1 MRRIVACCALPLI
14 FPAVLHAQ
22 AASSAA
28 RLGVALDAPAPD
40 SAYTFSRMP
49 PGWHVTMGPGAV
61 LSDSMHRA
69 EGRFAVESE
78 IFLFPNSSASE
89 YGIVLANDDQG
100 WTGFLLR
107 RDGSAAIIRHAGGRV
122 TPLADWAA
130 HDSVP
135 KPGEAE
141 PARVVIRVD
150 AERDSTH
157 FSVNGTR
164 VRSVLKS
171 AAPVDGVFG
180 LRIGSGVNVH
190 VSRLDYTRR
199 LAPPRGE

>member
-1 MRRIVACCALPLI
+1 MRRIVACCTLMFLLVPATAVGQGGTARL
-14 FPAVLHAQ
+14 AVL
-22 AASSAA
+22 
-28 RLGVALDAPAPD
+28 LDAPAAD
-40 SAYTFSRMP
+40 SAYTFDRMP

-69 EGRFAVESE
+69 EGRFVVESE
-78 IFLFPNSSASE
+78 IFLFPNSSESE
-89 YGIVLANDDQG
+89 YGLVLGKDGAA

-107 RDGSAAIIRHAGGRV
+107 RDGSATIVRRSGATAA
-122 TPLADWAA
+122 PLVPWTV

-135 KPGEAE
+135 RASGDAPTRVV
-141 PARVVIRVD
+141 ARVE

-157 FSVNGTR
+157 FSVNGAR
-164 VRSVLKS
+164 IASVPRS
-171 AAPVDGVFG
+171 AAAVDGVFG
-180 LRIGSGVNVH
+180 LRIGPGVNVH